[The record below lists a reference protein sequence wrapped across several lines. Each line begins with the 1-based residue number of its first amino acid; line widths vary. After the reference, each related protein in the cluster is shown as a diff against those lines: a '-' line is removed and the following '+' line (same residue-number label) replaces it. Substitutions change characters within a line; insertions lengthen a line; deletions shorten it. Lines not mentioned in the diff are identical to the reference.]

1 MDIEGM
7 RQRYKELGDNE
18 RKLLLAIKYL
28 YELGVYRGKDVF
40 LLPWI
45 IEAARHKY
53 KFTPD
58 DYSLQQRLKA
68 LNAGGFVVI
77 ENEIVRIE
85 EAYLD
90 LVLEKIPISLD
101 DFHGMTTAL
110 AADPE
115 ALHFLGNKAI
125 GIGER
130 VTDKAH
136 LMKAAIAALQ
146 SALTKWTKTKDRYSY
161 GAARNS
167 LGTAYGRLSEV
178 ERPKENIVESIKS
191 FKEAKKVFTHKEFP
205 IQYAMTQNNLGV
217 SYRGLAGLDDPAGNL
232 KRAVDAYRE
241 ALRVRTPDNL
251 PIDYASTMENLGIA
265 YATLAEHE
273 EREKNFSL
281 AEKAVEAALVIFRQQ
296 KMTLDI
302 EKAERNLNKIKAA
315 RGSPPSNKKR

>member
-7 RQRYKELGDNE
+7 RERYRALGDDE
-18 RKLLLAIKYL
+18 RKLLLSIRYL
-28 YELGVYRGKDVF
+28 YELDVYRGKDLF
-40 LLPWI
+40 PLPWVLT
-45 IEAARHKY
+45 AAKHKY
-53 KFTPD
+53 KYEPD
-58 DYSLQQRLKA
+58 EYARSQHLKA
-68 LNAGGFVVI
+68 LSAGGFI
-77 ENEIVRIE
+77 INEEDTIRVE

-90 LVLEKIPISLD
+90 LVIDKIGIHLD

-110 AADPE
+110 ATDPE
-115 ALHFLGNKAI
+115 ALHLLGNKAI

-167 LGTAYGRLSEV
+167 LGMAYGRLSEV

-191 FKEAKKVFTHKEFP
+191 FKEAKKVFTHREFP
-205 IQYAMTQNNLGV
+205 MDYAMTQNNLGV
-217 SYRGLAGLDDPAGNL
+217 SYQGLAKLDDPAGNL

-241 ALRVRTPDNL
+241 ALRVRTPESL
-251 PIDYASTMENLGIA
+251 PIDYALTMENLGLA

-296 KMTLDI
+296 KMTRNI

-315 RGSPPSNKKR
+315 HGEAPPKKSR